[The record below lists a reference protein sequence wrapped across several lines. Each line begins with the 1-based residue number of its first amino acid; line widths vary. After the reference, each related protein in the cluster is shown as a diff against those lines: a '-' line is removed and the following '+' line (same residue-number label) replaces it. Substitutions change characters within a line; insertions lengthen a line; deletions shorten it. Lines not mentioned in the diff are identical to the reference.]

1 MPSDAGRLIA
11 VCHDI
16 EGGWGHRVE
25 DAVFARRADR
35 LGSRHLEAML
45 AVEAA
50 AGVHATYHV
59 VARLLPRVRDAIAQG
74 GHCLGLHSYD
84 HRLDRPQVARC
95 RRAAPGITGYRPPQ
109 SRLTPELLDGTLVAH
124 GFEWL
129 ASAASSL
136 GTARPVFEDGLVR
149 IPIHFDDY
157 ALYARGLAYAAWED
171 GALARIEGQPFTCF
185 SLHDCYA
192 QFWLPHYRVFLA
204 RIRGLGQL
212 TTLGELAEDVRRSTA
227 HVVTFEGHGGGAG

>member
-1 MPSDAGRLIA
+1 MGSDAIRLIA

-16 EGGWGHRVE
+16 EGGWGHRAE

-35 LGSRHLEAML
+35 LASRHLEAML
-45 AVEAA
+45 ALEAE
-50 AGVHATYHV
+50 AGVRATYHV

-84 HRLDRPQVARC
+84 HQLDRPQVARC

-109 SRLTPELLDGTLVAH
+109 SQLTPELLDGTLVAH
-124 GFEWL
+124 GFQWL
-129 ASAASSL
+129 ASSVSSL
-136 GTARPVFEDGLVR
+136 GADSPALVEGLVR

-157 ALYARGLAYAAWED
+157 ALHARGLPFATW
-171 GALARIEGQPFTCF
+171 GLRALAWIEARPFTCF

-192 QFWLPHYRVFLA
+192 QFWLPHYRAFLA
-204 RIRGLGQL
+204 RVCALGRL
-212 TTLGELAEDVRRSTA
+212 TTLGELADDVRRTA
-227 HVVTFEGHGGGAG
+227 RLEASAARD